1 LKVIGGTDENQ
12 AVDTY
17 LSAVTGVVM
26 HAFMSRCRLWWITC
40 AFGRNPLLRW
50 TDRIEACVIV
60 FAIVV
65 ALAATPVCALAGAGV
80 YRSHHQL
87 YAAQSRVRQ
96 PVTATVIETGPP
108 PHTPHATRAV
118 VLATWAVGAD
128 SARTGEVLPGHTGW
142 VSTDRAAKAG
152 DRIEIWVNAVGA
164 PTAPP
169 TPPSQATFDAVGYG
183 AGIWLIATL
192 GLMAAVGMVRSPLN
206 RIRHV
211 QWEREI
217 KGFANGGTSNRPH

>member
-1 LKVIGGTDENQ
+1 
-12 AVDTY
+12 
-17 LSAVTGVVM
+17 M
-26 HAFMSRCRLWWITC
+26 HAFMFRCRLWWITC

-60 FAIVV
+60 FAMLV
-65 ALAATPVCALAGAGV
+65 ALAATPVCALAGAAV
-80 YRSHHQL
+80 YRSHLQL
-87 YAAQSRVRQ
+87 YAAQSAECQ
-96 PVTATVIETGPP
+96 PVTATVVETGPP
-108 PHTPHATRAV
+108 PHSPHATRVA
-118 VLATWAVGAD
+118 VLATWAVGGD

-152 DRIEIWVNAVGA
+152 DRIDIWVNAVGA

-183 AGIWLIATL
+183 AGIWLIATM
-192 GLMAAVGMVRSPLN
+192 GLVAAVGMVRSPLN

-217 KGFANGGTSNRPH
+217 RGFANGGRSNRPH